1 MICFLERAE
10 KSMAGK
16 YCSLHGHD
24 ANKGCVSSVPIFN
37 HLEPE
42 QLQDVMQVVQSISY
56 KRGEILFHAGDE
68 SDSLYIV
75 NSGQVKI
82 YRLSDLGREQL
93 VRLLYPGDF
102 TGELALF
109 KATVLENFAETVEDS
124 QICIIKR
131 DDLQRLLVKY
141 PTISLKV
148 LNEFANR
155 LATSEKQT
163 ASFVSEKVETRIALY
178 LMEQLE
184 KIGNNVIELPMS
196 KKDLASFLG
205 TTPETLSRRL
215 TEFETNGMIEQN
227 GQRQIKIIDEALL
240 LEV

>member
-1 MICFLERAE
+1 
-10 KSMAGK
+10 MAGK
-16 YCSLHGHD
+16 CCSLHGHGS
-24 ANKGCVSSVPIFN
+24 NKGCVSSVPIFN

-42 QLQDVMQVVQSISY
+42 QLQDVMQVVQSVSY

-155 LATSEKQT
+155 LATSEKQS

-178 LMEQLE
+178 LIEQLD
-184 KIGNNVIELPMS
+184 KVGSNVIELPMS

>member
-1 MICFLERAE
+1 MDNGF
-10 KSMAGK
+10 
-16 YCSLHGHD
+16 CSIHGHD
-24 ANKGCVSSVPIFN
+24 SNKGCVSSVPIFN

-42 QLQDVMQVVQSISY
+42 QLNDVMQVVQSVTY

-75 NSGQVKI
+75 NSGRVKI

-93 VRLLYPGDF
+93 VRLLDPGDF

-109 KATVLENFAETVEDS
+109 KATVLENFAEAVEDS

-131 DDLQRLLVKY
+131 PDLQELLVKY

-155 LATSEKQT
+155 LANSERQS
-163 ASFVSEKVETRIALY
+163 ASFVSEKVETRIALF
-178 LMEQLE
+178 LMEQFE
-184 KIGNNVIELPMS
+184 KTGKKIIELPMS
-196 KKDLASFLG
+196 KKDLASYLG

-215 TEFETNGMIEQN
+215 TDFETNGMIEQN
-227 GQRQIKIIDEALL
+227 GQRQIKIIDKSLL

>member
-1 MICFLERAE
+1 
-10 KSMAGK
+10 MAGK

>member
-1 MICFLERAE
+1 
-10 KSMAGK
+10 MASK

-42 QLQDVMQVVQSISY
+42 QLQDVMQVVQSVSY

-184 KIGNNVIELPMS
+184 NIGGNVIELPMS

-240 LEV
+240 LGV